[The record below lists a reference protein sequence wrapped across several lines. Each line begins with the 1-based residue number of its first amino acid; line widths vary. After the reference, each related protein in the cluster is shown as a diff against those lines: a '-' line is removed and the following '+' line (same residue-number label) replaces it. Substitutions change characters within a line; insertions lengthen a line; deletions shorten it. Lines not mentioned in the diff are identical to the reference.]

1 MPGWVGPVAA
11 ISLVFIALAFVAMAV
26 AVGLI
31 TSRLAR
37 QIDGLQQK
45 VAELKTEITPTLQS
59 VARVADTAQ
68 QLSGRVRDEV
78 EQILLTS
85 KDVRRGVRRG
95 VRRVRRRLEELDA
108 LYEVVHAE
116 VEDTALDV
124 AAAIRTVRTG
134 SGALGRIRRL
144 LVRSR
149 R

>member
-26 AVGLI
+26 AVVLI
-31 TSRLAR
+31 TGRLAR
-37 QIDGLQQK
+37 QIDGLQRK

-108 LYEVVHAE
+108 LYEVVHEE

-144 LVRSR
+144 LVRGR